1 MRLRYIDH
9 TINIDHVYSLVDISG
24 GSRQEAAM
32 KAGLEGVVAA
42 ETVLTHVDGARGIWW
57 LRGHALDELIA
68 DHGFE
73 GAIALLWEG
82 FAGEALTREQIRS
95 TLGAARIAAFER
107 LPAWL
112 AAASHRPLGDAMR
125 LLFAAIPEASTPA
138 AVAAAVPVGLA
149 SLLRAREGKPPV
161 APDPS
166 LATAADFLRM
176 AMGAPAAAPSIA
188 ALDAYLTTV
197 IDNGLAAST
206 FAARVIAS
214 TRASLAAA
222 VLGGYGALT
231 GPLHGGAPGPVLDM
245 LDEIGSIENID
256 PWLEQALARG
266 DRLMGFGHRIWK
278 RRDPRADALKA
289 TLRRLGPDAGRIV
302 LAEEVERR
310 ALAALRRRKPDLVL
324 ETNVEFYT
332 SLLLEAIGLPR
343 DAFTPVF
350 ALARTPGWIAHALE
364 QQKTGR
370 LIRPAAAY
378 VGPRPQPRAA

>member
-1 MRLRYIDH
+1 
-9 TINIDHVYSLVDISG
+9 
-24 GSRQEAAM
+24 M
-32 KAGLEGVVAA
+32 KSGLEGVVAA
-42 ETVLTHVDGARGIWW
+42 ETVLTHVDGAKGIWW
-57 LRGHALDELIA
+57 LRGHPLDEVIA

-73 GAIALLWEG
+73 GAIALLWEN
-82 FAGEALTREQIRS
+82 FAGEGLTREHIRAE
-95 TLGAARIAAFER
+95 LGASRASAFDR
-107 LPAWL
+107 LPGWL
-112 AAASHRPLGDAMR
+112 AAAGDRPPGEAMR
-125 LLFAAIPEASTPA
+125 LLFAAIPEGSTPA

-149 SLLRAREGKPPV
+149 ALLRARRGEPPV
-161 APDPS
+161 APDPA

-176 AMGAPAAAPSIA
+176 VTGAPAAASSAA

-222 VLGGYGALT
+222 VLGGYCALT

-245 LDEIGSIENID
+245 LDEIGSVANID
-256 PWLEQALARG
+256 RWLERALAKG
-266 DRLMGFGHRIWK
+266 DRLMGFGHRVWK

-289 TLRRLGPDAGRIV
+289 TLRRLGPDAGRIAF
-302 LAEEVERR
+302 AEEVERR

-324 ETNVEFYT
+324 ETNVDFYT
-332 SLLLEAIGLPR
+332 SLLLEALGLPR

-350 ALARTPGWIAHALE
+350 ALARTPGWLAHALE

-370 LIRPAAAY
+370 LIRPAARY
-378 VGPRPQPRAA
+378 IGPEPQPRAA